1 MRCASYDPGCRQVG
15 LLGLEAIESPTSPV
29 ATGIFVESSDRGEI
43 GHSHLAEAER
53 RPTVVGLPRFTR
65 VRAPFPRS

>member
-29 ATGIFVESSDRGEI
+29 AVGILGESSDRD
-43 GHSHLAEAER
+43 
-53 RPTVVGLPRFTR
+53 
-65 VRAPFPRS
+65 